1 MLKHKWRIAQGAL
14 GLVIL
19 YFLVIKV
26 IKNWDDFKAQQIQW
40 HFRWE
45 FIIASL
51 LVTWVMYGFLI
62 LGWRSVLHGWRQW
75 IRAVDAAR
83 IWCLSSLGKYIPGK
97 VWAIA
102 GMAVMA
108 QREGVSGAAAT
119 GSAIIMQLVSI
130 ATGTILTFALIGTRL
145 LDEMW
150 PGSSL
155 AALALAIVALLAVLA
170 LTSPSLTRRI
180 GFVVGRPDA
189 VQPVEPESLAAA
201 LFTNFLAWAGYGLA
215 LQLLLLGTIEN
226 VTLDW
231 ATATGAFAA
240 SYLVGYLA
248 LIVPGGIGVREL
260 VLVLLLKPTIGLGP
274 AGALAVAS
282 RLTLTVNELGA
293 ALPFLFWRPAKVA
306 AATTNG

>member
-1 MLKHKWRIAQGAL
+1 MLKHKWRILQGAL

-19 YFLVIKV
+19 YFLIIKV
-26 IKNWDDFKAQQIQW
+26 LRNWDEFKAQKIEW
-40 HFRWE
+40 HLRWE
-45 FIIASL
+45 YIFASL

-108 QREGVSGAAAT
+108 QKEGVSGAAAT

-130 ATGTILTFALIGTRL
+130 ATGTIITFALIGTRL

-150 PGSSL
+150 PGASL
-155 AALALAIVALLAVLA
+155 VALGLAVFALLAVLA

-215 LQLLLLGTIEN
+215 LQLLLLGTIDG

-240 SYLVGYLA
+240 SYLIGYLA
-248 LIVPGGIGVREL
+248 LIVPGGIGVREGFL
-260 VLVLLLKPTIGLGP
+260 IIFLQGSIGLGP
-274 AGALAVAS
+274 AAALTVAS
-282 RLTLTVNELGA
+282 RIALTVNELGA
-293 ALPFLFWRPAKVA
+293 ALPFLFWRRHKA
-306 AATTNG
+306 AVEQHG